1 MNCPRCG
8 ADSHVLET
16 RVGDHFT
23 TQRRR
28 ECKGAEAHR
37 FVTLE
42 MHQAAACSAK
52 QRLAALAETIRRRIA
67 LMQRDREIAQQMH
80 LGWKAIARRYDMNT
94 KSAVFLAAKR
104 GGRPAQ
110 TNKGEQQCN

>member
-1 MNCPRCG
+1 MQCPRCG

-16 RVGDHFT
+16 RGGDHFT

-28 ECKGAEAHR
+28 ECKGPEAHR

-52 QRLAALAETIRRRIA
+52 QRLATLAETIRRRIA

-80 LGWKAIARRYDMNT
+80 MGWKAIARRFDMNT
-94 KSAVFLAAKR
+94 KSAVFLAARR
-104 GGRPAQ
+104 GGWTAR
-110 TNKGEQQCN
+110 TNEGEKQCH